1 MPIPTRPRQALLLA
15 SILLGGCSM
24 SPSLALFGAAFPD
37 WLFCIIGGVVG
48 IALIHALLS
57 RSDRHRR
64 LEPLAL
70 SYPLLTTLLAM
81 SLWLVFF
88 HR

>member
-1 MPIPTRPRQALLLA
+1 M
-15 SILLGGCSM
+15 
-24 SPSLALFGAAFPD
+24 
-37 WLFCIIGGVVG
+37 
-48 IALIHALLS
+48 S